1 MKRNSVKKINSNDIN
16 NVKKLTLKKM
26 ISDSRFIKDKF
37 DQYEDQTVSDVK
49 ENDKMLK
56 NFNLDKMIFQ

>member
-1 MKRNSVKKINSNDIN
+1 MQKINSNDIN
-16 NVKKLTLKKM
+16 NIKKLTFIKR
-26 ISDSRFIKDKF
+26 SDSRFSKDKF
-37 DQYEDQTVSDVK
+37 DQYEDQTVSDFK

>member
-56 NFNLDKMIFQ
+56 NFNLDKIIFQ

>member
-1 MKRNSVKKINSNDIN
+1 MQKINSNDIN
-16 NVKKLTLKKM
+16 NIKKLTLFKK
-26 ISDSRFIKDKF
+26 ISDSRFSKDKF
-37 DQYEDQTVSDVK
+37 DQYEDQTVSDFK

>member
-1 MKRNSVKKINSNDIN
+1 LNKINSNDIN
-16 NVKKLTLKKM
+16 NIKKLTFKK
-26 ISDSRFIKDKF
+26 ISDSRLSKDKF
-37 DQYEDQTVSDVK
+37 DRYEDQTVSDFK